1 MFYLFIYFGIEFMSL
16 YLIHNSMCGSLDYC
30 LDLEVVMFLV
40 CGSKIFPTA
49 EVRLYFSEYS
59 LVLCLLL
66 ELRGD

>member
-1 MFYLFIYFGIEFMSL
+1 
-16 YLIHNSMCGSLDYC
+16 MCGSLDYC

-40 CGSKIFPTA
+40 CGSIIFPTA
-49 EVRLYFSEYS
+49 EVRLYFCEYS